1 MTDSRPTTEG
11 LAEVTVLV
19 VEDSDDDALF
29 LKKNLEQGIEYA
41 FVDDIEIERES
52 SLSAAIDACNRRHFD
67 AVFLD
72 LGLPDANGIETLRRF
87 TDAEFDVPVIVQTGL
102 RDKETALEAIRQ
114 GAQEYLVKGESGPE
128 TIVKSM
134 RHAIERSKNERQLRR
149 HRDQMEF
156 FNSILRHDMLNG
168 MQIIRGNVYGLAD
181 ELDGEPGEKAETIL
195 EWSDNIVDLTEKI
208 RDILDTLT
216 SEDTT
221 ELQRFVVDDVMA
233 DLVAE
238 IEGIRDGVTVTVD
251 CDDDAAV
258 QANELFV
265 DVLRNLLINAVK
277 HTKPEPVDIEVT
289 AESDGDTV
297 EIAVADNGPGVD
309 DARKQRIFDRGETSG
324 SAGGSGFGLYFVDS
338 IVETYGGSVTVEDN
352 EPQGA
357 QFILTLPNAR
367 AESMLLTG
375 D

>member
-72 LGLPDANGIETLRRF
+72 LGLPDSNGIETLRRF

>member
-1 MTDSRPTTEG
+1 MTSSQLTTEG

-29 LKKNLEQGIEYA
+29 LRKNLEQGIEYA
-41 FVDDIEIERES
+41 FVNDIEIERES
-52 SLSAAIDACNRRHFD
+52 SLSAAIDACNQRTFD

-72 LGLPDANGIETLRRF
+72 LGLPDSNGIETLRRF
-87 TDAEFDVPVIVQTGL
+87 SDAEFDVPIIVQTGL
-102 RDKETALEAIRQ
+102 RDRETALEAIRQ

-238 IEGIRDGVTVTVD
+238 IEGIREGVTVTVD

-277 HTKPEPVDIEVT
+277 HTEPEPVDIEVT
-289 AESDGDTV
+289 AERDGDTV
-297 EIAVADNGPGVD
+297 EIVVADDGPGVD
-309 DARKQRIFDRGETSG
+309 DARKERIFERGETSG

-367 AESMLLTG
+367 AESVLPAG

>member
-277 HTKPEPVDIEVT
+277 HTKPEPVDIEVA

-297 EIAVADNGPGVD
+297 EIVVADNGPGVD

-324 SAGGSGFGLYFVDS
+324 GGGGSGFGLYFVDS

-367 AESMLLTG
+367 AESVLPTG

>member
-72 LGLPDANGIETLRRF
+72 LGLPDSNGIETLRRF

-168 MQIIRGNVYGLAD
+168 MQIIRGNVHSLAD

-277 HTKPEPVDIEVT
+277 HTKPEPVDIEVA

-297 EIAVADNGPGVD
+297 EIVVADNGPGVD

>member
-1 MTDSRPTTEG
+1 
-11 LAEVTVLV
+11 
-19 VEDSDDDALF
+19 
-29 LKKNLEQGIEYA
+29 
-41 FVDDIEIERES
+41 
-52 SLSAAIDACNRRHFD
+52 
-67 AVFLD
+67 
-72 LGLPDANGIETLRRF
+72 
-87 TDAEFDVPVIVQTGL
+87 
-102 RDKETALEAIRQ
+102 
-114 GAQEYLVKGESGPE
+114 
-128 TIVKSM
+128 
-134 RHAIERSKNERQLRR
+134 
-149 HRDQMEF
+149 
-156 FNSILRHDMLNG
+156 

-357 QFILTLPNAR
+357 RFVLTLPNAR